1 MKLEK
6 TLLIQNK
13 LGLHARAATQLAKLA
28 VQFDA
33 QVTLVQGEKSASA
46 TSVLGLMMLESSM
59 GKEVVVIS
67 EGQDAQAALSAVEQ
81 LIQQKFNEAE

>member
-1 MKLEK
+1 MKLER
-6 TLLIQNK
+6 TMLIQNK

-33 QVTLVQGEKSASA
+33 QVTLIQGDKTASA

-59 GKEVVVIS
+59 GKEVKVVS
-67 EGQDAQAALSAVEQ
+67 EGADAEAAMNAVEQ